1 MASPWR
7 AGGRVCSSR
16 SRSFPRRGLIPPIP
30 SARCVR
36 RDGEAGRGPG
46 STPAVLRASGRAPPG
61 LRAHLPLLRSLHPPF
76 SSLLPSQVGS
86 SVGPERGRARP
97 PGTMSGSD
105 TAPFLSQADDT
116 DDTPAPGTPGFLGT
130 PGNLKSKGPEVPD
143 PEGLQRITGLSA
155 GHSALIVAVLCY
167 INLLNYMDRFTV
179 AGTDFWEDVRGGEGS
194 GGPHGGVTS
203 RSPYESSSQAS
214 FPTSSSSSPSETA
227 APASSR
233 RVSGGPSWARSSPFS
248 FPTQVGAPCW
258 RVWGLTDG
266 RAGARA
272 RGRGGRDSSLASVLF
287 SGTPTSMKEGVSLV

>member
-1 MASPWR
+1 M
-7 AGGRVCSSR
+7 
-16 SRSFPRRGLIPPIP
+16 
-30 SARCVR
+30 
-36 RDGEAGRGPG
+36 
-46 STPAVLRASGRAPPG
+46 
-61 LRAHLPLLRSLHPPF
+61 
-76 SSLLPSQVGS
+76 
-86 SVGPERGRARP
+86 GPERGRARP

-116 DDTPAPGTPGFLGT
+116 DDTPAPGTPGFPGT

-194 GGPHGGVTS
+194 GGPHGGAAS

-233 RVSGGPSWARSSPFS
+233 RVSGGSSPSS
-248 FPTQVGAPCW
+248 FPTQVGAPRW

-266 RAGARA
+266 RVVARA
-272 RGRGGRDSSLASVLF
+272 RGRGGRDSSLASCCLVGHLSQLKREQF
-287 SGTPTSMKEGVSLV
+287 GVMVKADLGLNLSFLLTHRVMVGEARRLAQPYFPCW